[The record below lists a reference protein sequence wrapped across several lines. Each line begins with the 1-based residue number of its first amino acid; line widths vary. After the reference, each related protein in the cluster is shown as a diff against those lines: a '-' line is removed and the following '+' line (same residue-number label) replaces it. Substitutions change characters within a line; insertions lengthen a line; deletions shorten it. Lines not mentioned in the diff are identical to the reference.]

1 MNRKQPWGYGICPQQ
16 RQATAKVYT
25 LAISLHKAMV
35 AMEMRLHDHHDHWRG
50 GVAVRLE
57 GVDIE
62 YNVPC
67 AMRDGTVLYADIYR
81 PSGPGPFPVL
91 LMRQP
96 YGKAIASTVTYA
108 HPVWFA
114 RQGFITVI
122 QDVRGRGVSEG
133 EFAPFV
139 QEVEDGYDTVEWAA
153 SLPGSNGRVGM
164 YGFSY
169 QGSTQWAAA
178 SARPPGLTAIAPGM
192 CAADLYRGMFYPHG
206 RFAIGSFL
214 PWAYQLARDTARR
227 KGDEEA
233 EAWCTRMMRNPD
245 EALHRLPLLKED
257 PVLAVYFPE
266 YYEWCAHP
274 EYDAYWARRNWLEQA
289 VERPLPALHIGGWF
303 DNYLIGTLQ
312 SFEALQEKREPGVF
326 HRLVI
331 GPWAHIPWG
340 QRAGGERFGPDAA
353 GDLFAEHVRWF
364 NYWLKGQDDGL
375 TEAPAVRYFECGGN
389 RWVETGDMRFL
400 DTTGTGKEYRRWYLH
415 SRGQPA
421 NGASNAGVLTHELP
435 SWPPE
440 TAAEPPASAA
450 ATKPPVPSDSVSPQ
464 LPRMAPPA
472 FSPSENSS
480 ERVRAHSGMAEEPF
494 SAETPHVD
502 LFVYDARLPMPC
514 HSYLPEDRSVIEDRF
529 ELLNYTSAPLE
540 HSLRVA
546 GTPMASIWCQVS
558 GGPTD
563 LVAVLTLVGKDG
575 SSRFLSIGRADI
587 ESPNG
592 CTRTEKWLRLDI
604 AMWPIAAELPA
615 GSSIRL
621 ELTGSAFPLFMRH
634 PNGISSVHIH
644 RAGPK
649 NLQIATVAVA
659 LQGSCPSYVSL
670 PVVSGNEGR

>member
-1 MNRKQPWGYGICPQQ
+1 M
-16 RQATAKVYT
+16 
-25 LAISLHKAMV
+25 
-35 AMEMRLHDHHDHWRG
+35 
-50 GVAVRLE
+50 RLE

-62 YNVPC
+62 FNVPC
-67 AMRDGTVLYADIYR
+67 TMRDGTVLYADIYR
-81 PSGPGPFPVL
+81 PDGPGPFPVL

-133 EFAPFV
+133 EFSPFV

-153 SLPGSNGRVGM
+153 SLPGSNGKVGM

-178 SARPPGLTAIAPGM
+178 SARPPGLVAIAPGM

-206 RFAIGSFL
+206 RFAVGSFL

-227 KGDEEA
+227 RGDTEA

-245 EALHRLPLLKED
+245 EALHRLPLLRED
-257 PVLAVYFPE
+257 PVLSAYFPE

-274 EYDAYWARRNWLEQA
+274 EYDGYWARRNWLAQA

-312 SFEALQEKREPGVF
+312 SFEALREKNEPGVF

-340 QRAGGERFGPDAA
+340 QRAGGGRFGPDAA

-364 NYWLKGQDDGL
+364 NYWLKDRDDGL
-375 TEAPAVRYFECGGN
+375 AGEPAVRYFECGSN
-389 RWVETGDMRFL
+389 RWVETDDMRFL
-400 DTTGTGKEYRRWYLH
+400 DTTGSEKEYRRWRLH
-415 SRGQPA
+415 SRGRPA
-421 NGASNAGVLTHELP
+421 NGASEAGLLVQEEP
-435 SWPPE
+435 VS
-440 TAAEPPASAA
+440 PPAS
-450 ATKPPVPSDSVSPQ
+450 
-464 LPRMAPPA
+464 
-472 FSPSENSS
+472 SPSE
-480 ERVRAHSGMAEEPF
+480 EGAAQRVRMKSGMAATHPF
-494 SAETPHVD
+494 EKAPHVD

-514 HSYLPEDRSVIEDRF
+514 HSYLPEDRSVLEDRF

-540 HSLRVA
+540 HPLRVA
-546 GTPMASIWCQVS
+546 GTPRASIWCQVS

-563 LVAVLTLVGKDG
+563 LVAVLTIVGKDG
-575 SSRFLSIGRADI
+575 GSRFLSVGRADLT
-587 ESPNG
+587 PPDG
-592 CTRTEKWLRLDI
+592 GARTEEWLRVDV
-604 AMWPIAAELPA
+604 AMWPIAVELPA

-634 PNGISSVHIH
+634 PNGIPAVQIP
-644 RAGPK
+644 RAGPDD
-649 NLQIATVAVA
+649 LHIATVAVA
-659 LQGSCPSYVSL
+659 LEGPCPSYVSL
-670 PVVSGNEGR
+670 PIISENGGA